1 MTEITPFA
9 FDDAAVRV
17 ITIGAEPWFVAA
29 DVLTALELDRKA
41 LERLDDD
48 EKGVNSIHTPGGRQ
62 DMVTI
67 NEPGLYSLIMGSRK
81 SNAKRFKKWVTSEV
95 LPAIRK
101 TGSYSIAPQ
110 TPVIPAEHAD
120 MIAALEIAARML
132 NASESG
138 KLAMLHGYARA
149 NAPALLP
156 ALPAYAIDAPAVA
169 GQAATSSE
177 VTKSA
182 TALLKEAGST
192 LSARAFNALALERG
206 LLSKVTRAGTKGAK
220 EFLVVTDAGLRWG
233 KNVISPQNP
242 RESQPHWY
250 SRSFPALLT
259 ELN

>member
-1 MTEITPFA
+1 MNEITPFA
-9 FDDAAVRV
+9 FDGAAVRV
-17 ITIGAEPWFVAA
+17 ITVDNAPWFVAT
-29 DVLTALELDRKA
+29 DVCEALEIKNA
-41 LERLDDD
+41 TQAMTRLDDD
-48 EKGVNSIHTPGGRQ
+48 ERSMLNIGRQ
-62 DMVTI
+62 GEVHCI
-67 NEPGLYSLIMGSRK
+67 NEAGLYSMILGSRK
-81 SNAKRFKKWVTSEV
+81 AEARRFKKWVTSEV

-138 KLAMLHGYARA
+138 KLAMLHGYAKA
-149 NAPALLP
+149 NAPALIP
-156 ALPAYAIDAPAVA
+156 ALPAYAIDAPVIA
-169 GQAATSSE
+169 GQVATSSE

-182 TALLKEAGST
+182 TALLKEAGSA

-206 LLSKVTRAGTKGAK
+206 FLAKVTRAGSKGIK

-250 SRSFPALLT
+250 SRSFPELLT